1 MALSA
6 LWIAGRAAL
15 LMACYLPMW
24 VVAAVELS
32 FLPALAVML
41 APPLLRA
48 RNLNTPML
56 GVIVL
61 LWLIDGAFVG

>member
-15 LMACYLPMW
+15 LM

-48 RNLNTPML
+48 CNLNTPML